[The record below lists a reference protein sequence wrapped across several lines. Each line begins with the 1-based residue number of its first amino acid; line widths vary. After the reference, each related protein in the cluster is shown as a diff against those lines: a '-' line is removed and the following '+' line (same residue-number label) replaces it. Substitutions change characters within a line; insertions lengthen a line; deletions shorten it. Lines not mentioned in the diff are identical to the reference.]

1 MHYLRDL
8 RMERA
13 HRAAERREAASVAGV
28 ALRWGFA
35 HMGRFSNDYKAR
47 YLETPSQTL
56 RRH

>member
-1 MHYLRDL
+1 
-8 RMERA
+8 MERA
-13 HRAAERREAASVAGV
+13 RTELLSGEAASVAGV